1 MLLKRK
7 VWYDIQDIRS
17 LKTFCHSFDS
27 FHVFVTMQG
36 FAFVNG
42 SEINLGF
49 VCTKTLDKNFD
60 YFCYAFYALYHI
72 WYIIYITYAYREH
85 LNHIEK

>member
-1 MLLKRK
+1 
-7 VWYDIQDIRS
+7 
-17 LKTFCHSFDS
+17 
-27 FHVFVTMQG
+27 MQG

-60 YFCYAFYALYHI
+60 YFCYAFNALYHI